1 MNAYI
6 ERMQQTSFDALS
18 RLHEGVDELVLTDFP
33 DYENIGDSLIALGQA
48 EFWRRAGIDV
58 TATYSWLTIE
68 DRVYSST
75 IPVVIQGGGNFGG
88 LYPQHSAHR
97 YRLAERLREDTLLIQ
112 EPQSVHFAHA
122 DDHEQFRQ
130 RMATRAAL
138 RLAVRDR
145 TSLATVEPSVPQA
158 FLAPDSVHMLGAIEA
173 PEPVQELL
181 FVLRRDA
188 ESALDAG
195 IVPED
200 PTQGDPG
207 QGNSGRGDTG
217 KGGVPHGVAAADSV
231 DWPAMT
237 LGDRARRRLA
247 RILREGALTRR
258 TNRTTERW
266 FADART
272 RLHTGVALLSVG
284 ETIVTDR
291 LHAMLL
297 ALQMGRRVIA
307 IDNANGKLSSY
318 VDTWMTDLDV
328 PLQLV
333 SGLSAAREAV
343 H

>member
-18 RLHEGVDELVLTDFP
+18 RLHEGVDELILTDFP

-48 EFWRRAGIDV
+48 EFWRRAGIRV
-58 TATYSWLTIE
+58 AATYSWLTI
-68 DRVYSST
+68 DDSVHAST
-75 IPVVIQGGGNFGG
+75 IPVAIQGGGNFGG

-97 YRLAERLREDTLLIQ
+97 YRLAERLRGDTLLIQ
-112 EPQSVHFAHA
+112 EPQSVHFANA

-130 RMATRAAL
+130 RMATRSAL
-138 RLAVRDR
+138 RLAVRDS
-145 TSLATVEPSVPQA
+145 TSLATVAPAVPGA
-158 FLAPDSVHMLGAIEA
+158 FLAPDSVHMLGALEA

-188 ESALDAG
+188 ESAVRERVD
-195 IVPED
+195 D
-200 PTQGDPG
+200 
-207 QGNSGRGDTG
+207 
-217 KGGVPHGVAAADSV
+217 GGARERRAVEDSV

-247 RILREGALTRR
+247 RIVCEGALTRR
-258 TNRTTERW
+258 TNRTTARW
-266 FADART
+266 FADAEA
-272 RLHTGVALLSVG
+272 RLQTGVGLLSVG

-318 VDTWMTDLDV
+318 VDTWMADLDV
-328 PLQLV
+328 PLLLV
-333 SGLSAAREAV
+333 SDLSAARQAV